1 MLCHVTQPPA
11 AGVCAS
17 PSVPGLVPEL
27 LAPLRHQNGRMG
39 SGVMAWS
46 HAALGKWG
54 GVGTVDSEEEE
65 EEEEFI
71 RIQRIL

>member
-27 LAPLRHQNGRMG
+27 PNGDLESWSAVTLRRLGQ
-39 SGVMAWS
+39 SGWEKLS
-46 HAALGKWG
+46 P
-54 GVGTVDSEEEE
+54 DSS
-65 EEEEFI
+65 
-71 RIQRIL
+71 LP

>member
-1 MLCHVTQPPA
+1 VLCHVTQPPA

-17 PSVPGLVPEL
+17 PSVPGLGPEL
-27 LAPLRHQNGRMG
+27 LAPEWANGIEG